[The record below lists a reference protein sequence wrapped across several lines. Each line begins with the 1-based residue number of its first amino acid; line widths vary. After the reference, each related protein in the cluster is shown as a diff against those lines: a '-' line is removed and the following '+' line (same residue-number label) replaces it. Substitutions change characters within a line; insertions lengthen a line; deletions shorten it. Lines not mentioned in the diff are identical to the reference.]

1 VQSLCHYDLTN
12 SITSSTSSKIILS
25 PRFSKNFPEERLR
38 KRDIM
43 RFGQLA
49 ASIPE
54 ISRKVLSNQLKS
66 MEKDKLIIRKQYNKI
81 PPHVEYSLTDKS
93 KRLCNVFKTIDEW
106 VNYE

>member
-1 VQSLCHYDLTN
+1 MFKCYVSQFNKMVGGKWKLL
-12 SITSSTSSKIILS
+12 II
-25 PRFSKNFPEERLR
+25 ERLR
-38 KRDIM
+38 KRDVM

-49 ASIPE
+49 AAIPE

>member
-1 VQSLCHYDLTN
+1 MFKCYVSQFNKMVGGKWKLL
-12 SITSSTSSKIILS
+12 II
-25 PRFSKNFPEERLR
+25 ERLR
-38 KRDIM
+38 KRDVM

-93 KRLCNVFKTIDEW
+93 KRLCNVFKTICYNRKI
-106 VNYE
+106 VIIFFLNFFSIN